1 MNKFGFALLVV
12 LAGAVPA
19 SAADLPPRK
28 AGLWEMKTTV
38 TGGQVISMQ
47 QCVDAKTDDTMQAQ
61 AASAQHDCSKHD
73 VHKSGN
79 TITVDS
85 VCMMAGKPRAART
98 VVTGSFDSAYDM
110 TITRDAEDG
119 SKRVINTEAKWLG
132 PCAADQKPGDTIMP
146 NGTKVNVLEMKGA
159 GGAAA
164 PAAPGAPG
172 APPQH

>member
-1 MNKFGFALLVV
+1 MNKFALASLIAI
-12 LAGAVPA
+12 AGAAPA
-19 SAADLPPRK
+19 SAGDMPGRK
-28 AGLWEMKTTV
+28 AGLWEMKTTLSSGHVV
-38 TGGQVISMQ
+38 TLQ

-85 VCMMAGKPRAART
+85 VCMMAGKPRAAHT

-110 TITRDAEDG
+110 TITRDADDG

-146 NGTKVNVLEMKGA
+146 NGSKVNVLEMRGPGGA
-159 GGAAA
+159 GA
-164 PAAPGAPG
+164 PAAP
-172 APPQH
+172 PQH